1 MFNAILLTLQFIM
14 DYSIL
19 AMYMVFIVPVILV
32 VMPSSWLEGLRQS
45 GAMHVDCIAIAL
57 AILLIVPALLS
68 RFSLFQSILL
78 YLQGARKAKGDE
90 LAYLEQ
96 VTIPVLN
103 AAAIDRDAVVLYV
116 QKGNILNA
124 YAFGDRHIVVTKAL
138 LSALPPD
145 EISGIIAHET
155 GHLTHHHTQWLLLRY
170 GMNMALTV
178 VNCIYRLI
186 IGVLNIFR
194 IIPILGVI
202 IRVIASV
209 IDLWLR
215 IVTSSMELPFRLIAL
230 CKARQEEYEADRYAF
245 TIGYGIALHNALWD
259 FLQLD
264 SGEQTGFVSHI
275 WSDHPMTQRRIERL
289 QELVTTAG
297 ETS

>member
-1 MFNAILLTLQFIM
+1 MFNAMLLTLQFIM

-19 AMYMVFIVPVILV
+19 AMYMVFIVPFIFV

-45 GAMHVDCIAIAL
+45 GAMHIDSIVIAL
-57 AILLIVPALLS
+57 ALLLIVPALLS

-103 AAAIDRDAVVLYV
+103 AAAIDRDAVVLYI
-116 QKGNILNA
+116 QNGNPLNA

-138 LSALPPD
+138 LSALPPN

-155 GHLTHHHTQWLLLRY
+155 GHLTHHHTQWPLLRY

-178 VNCIYRLI
+178 VNGIYRLI

-202 IRVIASV
+202 IRVIVS
-209 IDLWLR
+209 IINLWLR
-215 IVTSSMELPFRLIAL
+215 IVTYSIERPFRLIAL
-230 CKARQEEYEADRYAF
+230 CKARQDEYEADRYAF
-245 TIGYGIALHNALWD
+245 TIGYGVALHNALWD
-259 FLQLD
+259 LLQLGL
-264 SGEQTGFVSHI
+264 GEQMGFFS
-275 WSDHPMTQRRIERL
+275 RI
-289 QELVTTAG
+289 
-297 ETS
+297 